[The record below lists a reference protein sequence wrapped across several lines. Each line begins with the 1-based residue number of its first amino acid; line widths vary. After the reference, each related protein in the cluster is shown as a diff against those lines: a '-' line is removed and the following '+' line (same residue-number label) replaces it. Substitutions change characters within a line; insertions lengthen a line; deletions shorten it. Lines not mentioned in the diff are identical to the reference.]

1 MLLVACLAVAPLRG
15 QELPFTHFTTENQ
28 IAALPSASVQ
38 QVYQDAI
45 GFIWFAFYSS
55 GIARYDGH
63 SLEIFSTEDGLPDM
77 TARELL
83 EDGRGHLW
91 VGTESG
97 LAVSEKALAAYRPG
111 ERIRFLRRVGSTPLV
126 QTRIRR
132 NWMGRDQAGGIWVG
146 TTGHGLFHYAWEGS
160 TGLVERR
167 VLLDDASGEPPA
179 NISALLVDNSN
190 SVVVGT
196 TNGAIHQFG
205 PAGRVTLLVPA
216 TDAAAT
222 TLYRAEDGAL
232 WIGRVNG
239 SIWRM
244 AKGEDEPSLVSNALK
259 SRIFTILELPGGE
272 FWIASLGSGALR
284 WRDGEAGAI
293 NRQNGML
300 SNSLWSIS
308 RDREGNLWF
317 AQNGGVSRL
326 RPGYEAFSAFTG
338 RSHAG
343 EGPVLPD
350 PSVFGVLAERP
361 AMTGSSAQIRLG
373 EFQWVGT
380 GAGLVAMQEGQRS
393 MVIDTGDGLRGS
405 AVYSLAYDRSGR
417 LWIGTIEGLNVISAP
432 GDEPAGGSGRTS
444 RRIAVGGRN
453 ASLTSWPTAGPVYTI
468 RSFLHPGPDGP
479 REAVWISGSSELRC
493 WFGGRWIGFHQRS
506 GIPPTGTANVV
517 LEPSGHLWV
526 ATVDRGVLRSREPLT
541 VPFLAG
547 LPARMEQP
555 LFDVRWSGEA
565 DEGSANVHS
574 LVWHEGTLWAG
585 TARGLFALRGDP
597 LQAEL
602 IRIHGTLPNVLS
614 LTLSADHAL
623 LWMATNSGLAAIDP
637 QSGSTVHRV
646 SRAEGLLDNE
656 AWGFSTLDVARDG
669 TVLFGTPRGL
679 GVYRPH
685 FDIRTLSPPE
695 VVARDFD
702 LRQSSSGA
710 NDVHFHY
717 AALTFSNEQKVRYRY
732 RLANFDPNWS
742 EPTSEHRVRY
752 TNLPAIFFPRDYR
765 LEVIATNGDGVW
777 SAEPLIWDFVINPA
791 WWLSW
796 WSFALIGL
804 LGGGSLYGTNRYR
817 TRRLESANRALE
829 ESVRER
835 TAEITAQAR
844 ELATLENIVRVI
856 NQEVELERLMELLL
870 EQGRILFPQ
879 AEKGAFLV
887 VDPARQTCEFAAAS
901 GYDREDLS
909 TIRFSPAE
917 ARSRYCEGAE
927 LLGEGVYLSRLFDHR
942 PGQEK
947 ITHLPVP
954 KSMLTME
961 VNVGET
967 FEGYLVFDNFS
978 DPDAFGRSDLQRL
991 GRFRQHVVS
1000 AFTKLRMLRELQL
1013 KNAEADK
1020 ANQAKSA
1027 FLAAMSHELR
1037 TPLNS
1042 IIGFSEVLVE
1052 RLDAA
1057 DERSRHFLSLIL
1069 ASGQHLLAL
1078 INDILDLSKVEAG
1091 RMEVLADTVASGDLI
1106 ESVGAVMRGLS
1117 GRKAISIVYDLPS
1130 DLPQIETDVGKFK
1143 QILYNLMTNAV
1154 KFSPQGST
1162 ITVSARVV
1170 PGVSDR
1176 ERLSVSVQDEGIG
1189 IAQKDLARIFDEF
1202 VQLDNTLTRRF
1213 EGTGLGLSLVR
1224 KYVELLGGT
1233 VSVESEPGGGSTFT
1247 FTLPLQL
1254 ERSLSDSG
1262 TRRPR
1267 YSEAG

>member
-1 MLLVACLAVAPLRG
+1 MLVVAGLAVAPLRA

-38 QVYQDAI
+38 QVYQDEI

-63 SLEIFSTEDGLPDM
+63 SLEIFTTEDGLPDM
-77 TARELL
+77 TTRELL

-97 LAVSEKALAAYRPG
+97 LAVSEKSLSAYQPG

-146 TTGHGLFHYAWEGS
+146 TTGDGLFHYAWKGS
-160 TGLVERR
+160 TELVERR
-167 VLLDDASGEPPA
+167 VRLDEASGVSSP
-179 NISALLVDNSN
+179 NVTALLVGSSS
-190 SVVVGT
+190 SVLVGAT
-196 TNGAIHQFG
+196 DGAIRQLG
-205 PAGRVTLLVPA
+205 SDGRFTQVAPA
-216 TDAAAT
+216 TAAAAT
-222 TLYRAEDGAL
+222 TLYQTRDGAL
-232 WIGRVNG
+232 WIGRVDG

-244 AKGEDEPSLVSNALK
+244 ASGEDEPSLVSDVLK

-272 FWIASLGSGALR
+272 FWIASLGSGAL
-284 WRDGEAGAI
+284 WLRDGAAEAI
-293 NRQNGML
+293 SRPNGLL
-300 SNSLWSIS
+300 SDSLWSIS

-326 RPGYEAFSAFTG
+326 RPGYRAFSAFTG
-338 RSHAG
+338 SSHAG
-343 EGPVLPD
+343 EEPVLPD
-350 PSVFGVLAERP
+350 PSVFGVLAARP
-361 AMTGSSAQIRLG
+361 ALTGSSSQIRLG
-373 EFQWVGT
+373 EYQWVGT
-380 GAGLVAMQEGQRS
+380 GAGLVGMQEGKRR
-393 MVIDTGDGLRGS
+393 MLIDTAGGLRGA

-432 GDEPAGGSGRTS
+432 GDEPAGGQGRAS
-444 RRIAVGGRN
+444 RPIEIGERK

-468 RSFLHPGPDGP
+468 RSFLHPGPDEP
-479 REAVWISGSSELRC
+479 LEALWISGSSELRC
-493 WFGGRWIGFHQRS
+493 WVEGRWISFSEGS
-506 GIPPTGTANVV
+506 GIPPTGTANVA

-541 VPFLAG
+541 LPFLAT
-547 LPARMEQP
+547 LPERVETP
-555 LFDVRWSGEA
+555 LFEVRWQGDA

-574 LVWHEGTLWAG
+574 LVWHDGTLWTG

-597 LQAEL
+597 LQTEL
-602 IRIHGTLPNVLS
+602 IRGDGTVPNVLS
-614 LTLSADHAL
+614 VTLSPDDSL

-637 QSGSTVHRV
+637 RSGKTVHRV

-679 GVYRPH
+679 GVYRPRL
-685 FDIRTLSPPE
+685 DVRTLSPPR
-695 VVARDFD
+695 VVARNFD
-702 LRQSSSGA
+702 LRQNSTGA
-710 NDVHFHY
+710 NDVQFEY
-717 AALTFSNEQKVRYRY
+717 AALSFSNEQKVLYRY

-752 TNLPAIFFPRDYR
+752 TNLPAVFFPRDYR
-765 LEVIATNGDGVW
+765 LEVIATSGDGVW
-777 SAEPLIWDFVINPA
+777 SVEPLIWDFVINPA

-796 WSFALIGL
+796 WSFGLVGL
-804 LGGGSLYGTNRYR
+804 LAGGSLYGTNRYR

-835 TAEITAQAR
+835 TAEISAQAR

-887 VDPARQTCEFAAAS
+887 IDPVHQTCEFAAAS
-901 GYDREDLS
+901 GYDREDLAA
-909 TIRFSPAE
+909 IGFSPAE
-917 ARSRYCEGAE
+917 ARSRYCDGAE
-927 LLGEGVYLSRLFDHR
+927 LLGEGVYLSRRFEDR

-961 VNVGET
+961 VSVGQA
-967 FEGYLVFDNFS
+967 FEGFLVFDNFS
-978 DPDAFGRSDLQRL
+978 DPDAFGGSDLQRL

-1000 AFTKLRMLRELQL
+1000 AFTKLRMLRELQI

-1027 FLAAMSHELR
+1027 FLATMSHELR

-1069 ASGQHLLAL
+1069 TSGQHLLAL

-1091 RMEVLADTVASGDLI
+1091 RMDVLAETVPSADLI

-1117 GRKAISIVYDLPS
+1117 GRKAISIVYDLPA
-1130 DLPQIETDVGKFK
+1130 DLPPIETDVGKFK

-1162 ITVSARVV
+1162 ITVSARI
-1170 PGVSDR
+1170 VSGISDQK
-1176 ERLSVSVQDEGIG
+1176 RLAVSVQDEGIG
-1189 IAQKDLARIFDEF
+1189 IPQKDQERIFNEF
-1202 VQLDNTLTRRF
+1202 VQLDNTLTRKF

-1224 KYVELLGGT
+1224 KYVELLGGS
-1233 VSVESEPGGGSTFT
+1233 VSVESEPGRGSTFT

-1254 ERSLSDSG
+1254 AITMSESG

-1267 YSEAG
+1267 ISEAG